1 MAETTTE
8 PVIDTPTATSEATG
22 SEEAKYKQVF
32 VGNLPFRTTEKA
44 LMEFFE
50 SAGKV
55 EKASVIMRGR
65 RPLGYGFVSFETPEE
80 AEKAAKELDKKDF
93 NGRDVNVEIAKPRT
107 AVNGATKPRPH
118 QKRRTRRGTKEAN
131 GAAEQEDDDA
141 VADEKENADG
151 MEDAEKPL
159 KAKNKKKKR
168 TQRKTDQPARIDLSE
183 EHGEPSKTTL
193 FVGNLPFST
202 DDDGLKDILK
212 NYRVKSA
219 HVVKRK
225 TGRSKGFG
233 FVEMEDEAEQQKVL
247 EEMKTVTVD
256 GREVSI
262 KVSVSV
268 PHTAIDG
275 TEHSEDAP
283 AETET

>member
-1 MAETTTE
+1 
-8 PVIDTPTATSEATG
+8 
-22 SEEAKYKQVF
+22 
-32 VGNLPFRTTEKA
+32 
-44 LMEFFE
+44 
-50 SAGKV
+50 
-55 EKASVIMRGR
+55 MRGR

-107 AVNGATKPRPH
+107 SVNGATKPRPH
-118 QKRRTRRGTKEAN
+118 TKRRTRRGAKEAD
-131 GAAEQEDDDA
+131 GAAEQDDDQ
-141 VADEKENADG
+141 VVIDDKENVDG
-151 MEDAEKPL
+151 AKDSEQPAKL
-159 KAKNKKKKR
+159 KNKKKKQA
-168 TQRKTDQPARIDLSE
+168 QRKTDQPARIDLAE
-183 EHGEPSKTTL
+183 EQGEPSKTTL
-193 FVGNLPFST
+193 FVGNLPFTT

-268 PHTAIDG
+268 PHTASDG
-275 TEHSEDAP
+275 VEHSEDAP
-283 AETET
+283 QEAET